1 MIGGKRV
8 RDLGLADIPLIA
20 QYDPRLALTM
30 AYGGA
35 FAPKGVILGG
45 IAAAVGGWE
54 ILTLRAVFQSG
65 TVNQTI
71 PVTLPDVAEV
81 DMWVRDIRATVRR
94 PNYFPGN
101 PLRDIANTAYA
112 QNPDIDFTLEVKTWC
127 NFAISLDPVPLGL
140 IAETFECVCPVGL
153 VLTCG
158 ASIIGSFTN
167 TRALVDPDEIPTE
180 VTVALH
186 VTRLPRSNCYAQID
200 IATALSVLKDRK
212 ILPDVDVGCC
222 G

>member
-1 MIGGKRV
+1 VKKNNLGIGE
-8 RDLGLADIPLIA
+8 IA
-20 QYDPRLALTM
+20 QYDPRLAATLL
-30 AYGGA
+30 YGGA

-45 IAAAVGGWE
+45 VASAVGGWE
-54 ILTLRAVFQSG
+54 ILNLRATFTSG
-65 TVNQTI
+65 TANQTL

-94 PNYFPGN
+94 PNYFSGN

-112 QNPDIDFTLEVKTWC
+112 KNPDIDFTLEIKTWC
-127 NFAISLDPVPLGL
+127 NFAISLDPTPLGN
-140 IAETFECVCPVGL
+140 IEETFECVCPVGL

-158 ASIIGSFTN
+158 SSIIGSFTN

-180 VTVALH
+180 AIISLH
-186 VTRLPRSNCYAQID
+186 VTRLPRNNCYAQMD
-200 IATALSVLKDRK
+200 IATALAVLKNK
-212 ILPDVDVGCC
+212 GLFSPDMDVSCC

>member
-1 MIGGKRV
+1 MKKQQFGIGE
-8 RDLGLADIPLIA
+8 IA
-20 QYDPRLALTM
+20 QWDPRLAATLL
-30 AYGGA
+30 YGGA
-35 FAPKGVILGG
+35 FAPKGVMLGG
-45 IAAAVGGWE
+45 VASAVGGWE
-54 ILTLRAVFQSG
+54 ILNLRAVFQSG
-65 TVNQTI
+65 TANQTI

-112 QNPDIDFTLEVKTWC
+112 KNPDIDFTMEIKTWC
-127 NFAISLDPVPLGL
+127 NFAISLDPTPLGN
-140 IAETFECVCPVGL
+140 IEETFECVCPVGL

-158 ASIIGSFTN
+158 ASIIASFTN

-180 VTVALH
+180 VIVSLH
-186 VTRLPRSNCYAQID
+186 VTRLPRSNCYAQLD
-200 IATALSVLKDRK
+200 IATALSVLKDRGFA
-212 ILPDVDVGCC
+212 PDDAGCC